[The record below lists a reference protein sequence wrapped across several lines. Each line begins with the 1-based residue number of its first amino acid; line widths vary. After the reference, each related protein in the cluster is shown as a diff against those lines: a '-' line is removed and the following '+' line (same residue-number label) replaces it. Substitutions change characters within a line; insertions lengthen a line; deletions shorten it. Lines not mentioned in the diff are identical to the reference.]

1 MFKVYRQG
9 VQGFKTYTKSKSSF
23 KQLFLRLWVLV
34 KPKIVNNASPS
45 DDKKGFVAIHHHL
58 AVWSLT
64 LRSPILLR
72 MYHILTLWTDPT
84 LTWSDLN
91 FKGPGRLT
99 NDPNEIYACSFSKKT
114 FLLQYSI
121 KTCIGEV
128 FECRLLNRCSRCT
141 EKMHVQGWNY
151 LYSQIIPWV

>member
-84 LTWSDLN
+84 LTWSGVCYN
-91 FKGPGRLT
+91 GPARLA
-99 NDPNEIYACSFSKKT
+99 NDPIEMYACCFSKNT
-114 FLLQYSI
+114 ILLEFYI
-121 KTCIGEV
+121 KTYLGAV

-141 EKMHVQGWNY
+141 EKVHVRGWNC
-151 LYSQIIPWV
+151 L

>member
-1 MFKVYRQG
+1 MFEVYKQS

-23 KQLFLRLWVLV
+23 KQLFMRPWVLV

-84 LTWSDLN
+84 LTWSCYN
-91 FKGPGRLT
+91 GPARLA
-99 NDPNEIYACSFSKKT
+99 NDPIEMYACCFLKNT
-114 FLLQYSI
+114 FLLQFSI
-121 KTCIGEV
+121 KTYLGAV

-141 EKMHVQGWNY
+141 EKMHVRGWNC
-151 LYSQIIPWV
+151 L